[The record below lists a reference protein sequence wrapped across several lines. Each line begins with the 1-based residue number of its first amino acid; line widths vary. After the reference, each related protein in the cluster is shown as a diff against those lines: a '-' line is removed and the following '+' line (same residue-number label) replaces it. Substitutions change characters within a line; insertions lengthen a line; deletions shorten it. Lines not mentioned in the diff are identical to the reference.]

1 MNEEHIN
8 SFYTQLSSNSVNLN
22 EYKKENDNNE
32 INLSLEDEHLT
43 LYFKLK
49 KLQNLKIYTLNMQKL
64 GSLTY
69 NNIPRYINSI

>member
-43 LYFKLK
+43 LNIKLK
-49 KLQNLKIYTLNMQKL
+49 KLQNFNIYTLNMQKL
-64 GSLTY
+64 DS
-69 NNIPRYINSI
+69 